1 MLFYYFS
8 SYIHDSANWI
18 WINTLEIE
26 AIIYSRTN
34 LTNKQITSQLQVKKL
49 STWSSFHW
57 PPQRTINPLRDF
69 NRMHQNVKAFGT
81 YRENIVKRELVM
93 NYEKEERYLF
103 FWKIRVGIWNKNGWS
118 LYNISGV
125 EITSRPFT
133 DDWWTGVLYQNSK
146 RNFKHKIM
154 HKRTLFFWIK

>member
-1 MLFYYFS
+1 M
-8 SYIHDSANWI
+8 
-18 WINTLEIE
+18 
-26 AIIYSRTN
+26 
-34 LTNKQITSQLQVKKL
+34 
-49 STWSSFHW
+49 
-57 PPQRTINPLRDF
+57 RDF

-103 FWKIRVGIWNKNGWS
+103 FSKIRVGIWNKYGWS

-133 DDWWTGVLYQNSK
+133 DDW
-146 RNFKHKIM
+146 
-154 HKRTLFFWIK
+154 